1 MDNKKEEE
9 EELFIPTQHDIL
21 ENAQMKLAK
30 EEERLRA
37 LVAQQQRQ
45 NQTLKLQ
52 YEMLQG
58 SRHGYFLY
66 VEQFRARRQ
75 PVWWF
80 LATFL
85 SIICVFGCFDKG
97 RWVPLA
103 LNIVGHKLLWRRLYV
118 ETNTTPQMVALG
130 IVVYTLL
137 FV

>member
-1 MDNKKEEE
+1 MSEEEKEEE
-9 EELFIPTQHDIL
+9 PPLFIPNQQDIL
-21 ENAQMKLAK
+21 EKLAK

-45 NQTLKLQ
+45 NQNLKLQ

-58 SRHGYFLY
+58 SRQGYFLY

-80 LATFL
+80 LATLL
-85 SIICVFGCFDKG
+85 SVICVFGCYDKG
-97 RWVPLA
+97 KWVALA

-118 ETNTTPQMVALG
+118 ETNSAPQTMALG
-130 IVVYTLL
+130 IVLYTLL